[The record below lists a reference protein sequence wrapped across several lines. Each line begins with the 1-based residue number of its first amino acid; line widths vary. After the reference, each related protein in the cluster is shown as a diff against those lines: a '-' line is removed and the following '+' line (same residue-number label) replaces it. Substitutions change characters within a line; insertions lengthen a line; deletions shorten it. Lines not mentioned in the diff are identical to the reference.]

1 MSTRQ
6 LLPFS
11 ALFFLATCLLPSCA
25 SIAPVAAADAG
36 SKAPAAEGKSDAA
49 GKSEARKGKQK
60 ELNKKTRELAH
71 ARIEK
76 ETGAI
81 DGRIRAG
88 AVAAALQ
95 NTTDEL
101 AETRQALELFLG
113 EQRPREVEEKKISL
127 DRSAQR
133 AEFAKDELGE
143 LVSMYENDEFAK
155 TTKELV
161 LKRGRRELEMAERS
175 LAVERREFAEF
186 EQHALPQRERE
197 LRRKVADA
205 QLAHQKAELEAQK
218 AKLELELA
226 AAKVDESIAELQ
238 AEIAEL
244 QEALAKEPS

>member
-36 SKAPAAEGKSDAA
+36 SKAPAAE

-205 QLAHQKAELEAQK
+205 ELERKKAEFEVDK
-218 AKLELELA
+218 AKLELALA
-226 AAKVDESIAELQ
+226 AAKADESIAELE
-238 AEIAEL
+238 AEVA
-244 QEALAKEPS
+244 ALRARATH

>member
-25 SIAPVAAADAG
+25 SVPVAAADAG
-36 SKAPAAEGKSDAA
+36 AKAPAAESKSDAA
-49 GKSEARKGKQK
+49 GKAEARKGKQK
-60 ELNKKTRELAH
+60 ELNKKIRELAH

-81 DGRIRAG
+81 DAKIRAG

-95 NTTDEL
+95 NATDEL
-101 AETRQALELFLG
+101 AEKQKALELFLG
-113 EQRPREVEEKKISL
+113 EQRSRELEEKKISL

-161 LKRGRRELEMAERS
+161 LKRGRRELEMADRS

-205 QLAHQKAELEAQK
+205 ELERKKAEFEVDK
-218 AKLELELA
+218 AKLELALA
-226 AAKVDESIAELQ
+226 AAKADESIAELE
-238 AEIAEL
+238 AEIVEL
-244 QEALAKEPS
+244 REALAKEPS

>member
-1 MSTRQ
+1 MFTRH

-25 SIAPVAAADAG
+25 SVPAGAADAG
-36 SKAPAAEGKSDAA
+36 AKVPAAEGKSDAA
-49 GKSEARKGKQK
+49 GKADARKEKQK
-60 ELNKKTRELAH
+60 ELKKKTRELAH

-81 DGRIRAG
+81 DGKIRAG

-95 NTTDEL
+95 NATDEL
-101 AETRQALELFLG
+101 AEKRKALELFLS
-113 EQRPREVEEKKISL
+113 EQRSRELEEKKISL

-161 LKRGRRELEMAERS
+161 LKRGRRELEMADRS
-175 LAVERREFAEF
+175 LAVERREFSEF

-205 QLAHQKAELEAQK
+205 ELEHKKAGLEADK

-226 AAKVDESIAELQ
+226 AAKADESIAELQ
-238 AEIAEL
+238 AEIVEL